1 MIVRSNDAEI
11 FYNVQG
17 DGAPVVLLH
26 PFPANHRFWLS
37 IIELLSSRYRF
48 IVPDLRGLGASTA
61 GDGPATMQKHAEDI
75 RRVCDDAEVGK
86 PVFIGVSMGGY
97 ILFEFWR
104 RFRERVGSVV
114 FSNTKAG
121 ADTDEARNG
130 RLESAE
136 QVLQRGPEFFID
148 VQLPKLIGETTR
160 RNRPDLVD
168 EARRMM
174 MSASATGIAE
184 NQQGM
189 AARPDSSATLPAIN
203 VPALFV
209 GGFEDVLTPPEEIER
224 MHKAVR
230 GSQVRIIPTVG
241 HYAAFERPDEY
252 ASILREFLGS
262 IQHSG

>member
-11 FYNVQG
+11 NYNVQG

-26 PFPANHRFWLS
+26 PFPASHRFWLPVV
-37 IIELLSSRYRF
+37 ELLSSRYQF
-48 IVPDLRGLGASTA
+48 IIPDLRGLGASTV

-75 RRVCDDAEVGK
+75 RRVCDDAGAGT

-114 FSNTKAG
+114 LSNTKAG
-121 ADTDEARNG
+121 ADTDEARKG

-148 VQLPKLIGETTR
+148 AQLPKLISETIR
-160 RNRPDLVD
+160 RNRPDVVD
-168 EARRMM
+168 EARRIMM
-174 MSASATGIAE
+174 ASTAAGIAA

-189 AARPDSSATLPAIN
+189 AARPDSTATLP
-203 VPALFV
+203 
-209 GGFEDVLTPPEEIER
+209 G
-224 MHKAVR
+224 M
-230 GSQVRIIPTVG
+230 
-241 HYAAFERPDEY
+241 
-252 ASILREFLGS
+252 
-262 IQHSG
+262 